1 MIQYRCFLNDDPPRL
16 AEVWRG
22 CATRPGLAQP
32 ITASTFDLL
41 VLAKPYF
48 DREGLIL
55 ALDDKRPVGFVHAGF
70 GPNDDESGLSTELG
84 TTVLL
89 LTVAHP
95 EEPAIAAELLA
106 RSEDYLRRR
115 GTKVFYG
122 GGIRP
127 LNPFYLG
134 LYGGSE
140 LPGILDSEPQTQAL
154 FREHDYR
161 EIDRTAVLHRELIG
175 FRPLVDRQQ
184 MQIRRN
190 TDVEVLIDPPPRTWW
205 EACAMSAFDRTVF
218 QLRPRGGEAP
228 VASATFWNME
238 PFAAARG
245 VRTSGLVDVQ
255 VEPAERKKGLAT
267 YLIGEALRQLSEQ
280 SVAQVEVQTMQG
292 NSAAL
297 RMYRK
302 LGFQQVDSGAVFR
315 KEGSLTVAEPAER
328 RTEAVSSEAEFL
340 WK

>member
-1 MIQYRCFLNDDPPRL
+1 MIRYRSFLNDDPPRL
-16 AEVWRG
+16 AEIWRG
-22 CATRPGLAQP
+22 CAGRPGLAQP
-32 ITASTFDLL
+32 ISTTMFDLV

-55 ALDDKRPVGFVHAGF
+55 ALDDERPVGFVHAGF
-70 GPNDDESGLSTELG
+70 GPNEDESGLSTEMG

-89 LTVAHP
+89 LVVGHP
-95 EEPAIAAELLA
+95 EEQTIAAELLA
-106 RSEDYLRRR
+106 RSEEYLRRR
-115 GTKVFYG
+115 GAKVLYG

-127 LNPFYLG
+127 LNPFYVG

-161 EIDRTAVLHRELIG
+161 EIDRTIVLHRELMG
-175 FRPLVDRQQ
+175 FRPPVDRQQ

-190 TDVEVLIDPPPRTWW
+190 TDVEVLDDPRPRTWW
-205 EACAMSAFDRTVF
+205 EACIMSPFDRTVF
-218 QLRPRGGEAP
+218 QLRPRGGAAA
-228 VASATFWNME
+228 VASATFWIME

-245 VRTSGLVDVQ
+245 VRTSGLIDVQ

-267 YLIGEALRQLSEQ
+267 YLVAESLRQLSEQ
-280 SVAQVEVQTMQG
+280 GFAQAEVQTMQA
-292 NSAAL
+292 NTAAL

-315 KEGSLTVAEPAER
+315 KEGALPTPEP
-328 RTEAVSSEAEFL
+328 
-340 WK
+340 